1 MLQWIERE
9 KKLEKLKSGEDEN
22 FKIPFVRQTS
32 WFSPRRISPLAI
44 YTRGKEQNQW
54 VILFG

>member
-22 FKIPFVRQTS
+22 FQIPLRQANK
-32 WFSPRRISPLAI
+32 L
-44 YTRGKEQNQW
+44 
-54 VILFG
+54 V